1 MLYHERP
8 GLIGT
13 KLGMTQIFVNDVAI
27 PATIIHVPENFLIG
41 LRTYEKNGYK
51 AAVLGI
57 RYHDEKKNRRKLYA
71 MIREFRLN
79 SLDSFTEGQ
88 SYTATHFALGQNIDV
103 IGNTIGK
110 GFAGGMK
117 RHGFSGGDASHG
129 ASISHRALGS
139 TGGRQDPGKVF
150 KGKKMA
156 GHMGTNRVTTRNL
169 RVLDVDSEMSIIV
182 VKGCIPGSKGK
193 TVLLRDS
200 IMS

>member
-1 MLYHERP
+1 MLCYERP

-13 KLGMTQIFVNDVAI
+13 KLGMTQVFVDDIAV
-27 PATIIHVPENFLIG
+27 PATVIHIPENLLIG
-41 LRTYEKNGYK
+41 FRTNEKNGYQ

-57 RYHDEKKNRRKLYA
+57 RYRDEKKSRKKLYA
-71 MIREFRLN
+71 IIKEFKLN
-79 SLDSFTEGQ
+79 SLDNFSEGQ
-88 SYTATHFALGQNIDV
+88 SYDASHFTLGQSVDV
-103 IGNTIGK
+103 IGHAIGK

-117 RHGFSGGDASHG
+117 RHGFRGGDASHG

-169 RVLDVDSEMSIIV
+169 RVLDIDAEVSIIV
-182 VKGCIPGSKGK
+182 VKGCVPGSKGK

-200 IMS
+200 TMR